1 MTLRPHPEHYK
12 RSINIIDKIN
22 NLYSKNINF
31 FFDKNLSNLNSLEEA
46 QILITDN
53 SSIVLEFM
61 LIFKRPIIFVE
72 YTDKIHNIHRKEILI
87 NTIEDEFKN
96 NFGNKLDIT
105 NLNNISE
112 LCENLLIKNNISID
126 SIEAFEKKYF
136 SNLNNSASFAAK
148 YLINKS
154 KLER

>member
-1 MTLRPHPEHYK
+1 MDNKSLTYFPIPLLTQLYYPCYKTLQWALIK
-12 RSINIIDKIN
+12 SKI
-22 NLYSKNINF
+22 
-31 FFDKNLSNLNSLEEA
+31 
-46 QILITDN
+46 
-53 SSIVLEFM
+53 
-61 LIFKRPIIFVE
+61 KRPIIFVE
-72 YTDKIHNIHRKEILI
+72 YTDKIHNIHRDEILI

-96 NFGNKLDIT
+96 IFGNKLDIT

-154 KLER
+154 KEVY